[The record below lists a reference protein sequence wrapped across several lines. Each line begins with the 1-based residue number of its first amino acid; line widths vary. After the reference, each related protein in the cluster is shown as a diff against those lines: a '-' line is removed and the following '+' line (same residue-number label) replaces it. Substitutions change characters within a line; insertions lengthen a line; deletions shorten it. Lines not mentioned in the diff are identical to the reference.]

1 MKLFIK
7 KYLQISRL
15 PFFWATFQH
24 FTTVTIGSGLALTR
38 FQAQRKFQGRKS
50 WLLRELN
57 GALMLCWFLGTSVWA
72 PSVNTAF
79 PFFLLHLCTIF
90 TLYYLHE
97 TKKTMSQWSI
107 LDPFLILENNFSNF
121 SLQRQHLHFY
131 PTTTASSWWFSYSHY
146 LSTGQFTNIVGRE

>member
-107 LDPFLILENNFSNF
+107 LHSWYLKTIFRIFPFNDNTFIFTPQLLRLVDDFPILITCQLVNLLIL
-121 SLQRQHLHFY
+121 
-131 PTTTASSWWFSYSHY
+131 
-146 LSTGQFTNIVGRE
+146 